1 MEWFQ
6 AVVLGLVQGLT
17 EFLPV
22 SSSGHLTIFKAIFGI
37 EAENL
42 SFEVAVH
49 AATVVSTIVA
59 FRKEI
64 WDIIGGVFKFKYNSQ
79 TQYFLKICVSM
90 IPVFI
95 VGVFFKDFVTDI
107 FGSGLIIVGA
117 MLLLTAVLLF
127 VGEALS
133 NRQARKAALEGKE
146 PGKEVGYKEAF
157 IIGIGQAFALNLAR
171 EGARVVAADILEVA
185 DTVEKVK
192 AAGGEITGI
201 NVDVSSAE
209 STRNMASETVE
220 KYGTIDVM
228 INNAAIWGGL
238 KFKPM
243 EQIAEE
249 EWDAVFAVNVMG
261 IWQCCKAV
269 VPYMK
274 ERGKGSIIN
283 ISSASIL
290 QGIPLL
296 GHYVASKG
304 AIWAYTR
311 SLSREIGEFGIRVN
325 SLSPGYTMTQASKN
339 LSDDQKLL
347 DYIYDLNIDQ
357 RIIKRA
363 MEPEDLIGALLF
375 LASDDSAFI
384 TGQNI
389 NVDGGSIHY

>member
-1 MEWFQ
+1 MRLQEK
-6 AVVLGLVQGLT
+6 V
-17 EFLPV
+17 
-22 SSSGHLTIFKAIFGI
+22 AIVTG
-37 EAENL
+37 
-42 SFEVAVH
+42 
-49 AATVVSTIVA
+49 AA
-59 FRKEI
+59 R
-64 WDIIGGVFKFKYNSQ
+64 
-79 TQYFLKICVSM
+79 
-90 IPVFI
+90 
-95 VGVFFKDFVTDI
+95 
-107 FGSGLIIVGA
+107 
-117 MLLLTAVLLF
+117 
-127 VGEALS
+127 
-133 NRQARKAALEGKE
+133 
-146 PGKEVGYKEAF
+146 
-157 IIGIGQAFALNLAR
+157 GIGQAFALNLAR

-209 STRNMASETVE
+209 STRNMASETVK

-249 EWDAVFAVNVMG
+249 EWDAVFAVNVKG